1 MPFPFSE
8 ICTLLQRLEDIETRN
23 PPFLKDAKYARI
35 KDVVE
40 SWIKSHR
47 RALNDLSVDGT
58 SAFLSALLPEWR
70 TDRVY
75 GIQTPSL
82 YRILCRTLQ
91 LGVSQRKELER
102 YRQPGN
108 GDLALCLENVLTLG
122 GTQATPIVTLEEVD
136 DMFDRLA
143 GSCSFSGP
151 EIRNQVPSGSS
162 EARDQL
168 LGNIL
173 KRLRPQ
179 EGKWLARMVLKNFSP
194 VSIDENLVLK
204 NFHFLLPDL
213 LRFQRDFKAA
223 AMLLKGDL
231 HEYPDRPD
239 PRSEKLLRRQAAQR
253 LRPSIGT
260 KISRPHFHKARSI
273 DSCIKMVG
281 QQSWVLERKYD
292 GEYCEIHV
300 DLRKSP
306 NPSECIKIFSKSGKD
321 STQDRAGVQQTI
333 IDALRLGEKGCRFK
347 KQAILL
353 GELVVFSD
361 KTNEILPFEKIRKH
375 VSRSGRFIGTDDDSQ
390 AHPHEHLAIVF
401 FDLLLLDDEVV
412 MNKPVEERRMWL
424 REAFR
429 KIRGRALSAEWK
441 IIDFSGSK
449 RARDGLVQ
457 QFAASNAKRCEGLVL
472 KPCGVPY
479 FSLEST
485 TAYHHSFIKL
495 KKDSINGMGDE
506 ADFAVI
512 GASYNAQQAAISGH
526 PNIKWTTFHLGCL
539 VNAEEVR
546 RADAKPIFQYVGA
559 IEQEKCIPRPIL
571 QTMNQIAVFS
581 ARPYIQGDSAA
592 GFDIR
597 STQPLK
603 MDVVFLKP
611 FVFEVLGSGFEQP
624 SNTNFLMLR
633 HPRVKKLHEDRTWR
647 DCITFQELQEQGRK
661 SRAAPDDSES
671 QETRRWIHK
680 LESSCRKKFEREKS
694 NTPRSST
701 AKTSTPGGSV
711 ASISQR
717 ISPIKPHVMRIAAAT
732 PTPSSTAGMEAQ
744 SVSPVHR
751 AAVHQRQSS
760 CSKRKSDEVEIIPLL
775 KSVKRQRTERPNQT
789 RGEPPPVLKE
799 ITNSADTP
807 ATRQSTRTSKHSR
820 ALSDITN
827 KLISLVRPRS
837 IQPLPT
843 TREDSISACESSRC
857 PFSSAVVYLT
867 PCIARTLYITEDLLS
882 THNISTSPC
891 LAHWDRAS
899 FTHPPLTETVSE
911 SQSHPG
917 LRKIVLVERKRPA
930 AVRDTVE
937 RILALGNGMFK
948 ERVEVWDWRVLEK
961 CVGHGRS
968 ADCLKECFLG
978 ATIFDDTR
986 KRAVFV
992 GDRAWEEMER

>member
-35 KDVVE
+35 KEVVE
-40 SWIKSHR
+40 SWFKSHR

-58 SAFLSALLPEWR
+58 SAFLSALLPESR

-122 GTQATPIVTLEEVD
+122 GTQATPIVMLEEVH

-143 GSCSFSGP
+143 GGCSFSGP
-151 EIRNQVPSGSS
+151 EICNQVPAGSS

-179 EGKWLARMVLKNFSP
+179 EGKWLVRMILKNFSP
-194 VSIDENLVLK
+194 LVIDEKLVLK

-223 AMLLKGDL
+223 ASLLKGDL

-239 PRSEKLLRRQAAQR
+239 PRSEKLLRVQAAQR
-253 LRPSIGT
+253 LRPVVGR

-273 DSCIKMVG
+273 DSCIKVLG

-306 NPSECIKIFSKSGKD
+306 HPAECIKIFSKSGKD
-321 STQDRAGVQQTI
+321 STQDRSGVHETI
-333 IDALRLGEKGCRFK
+333 IDSLRLGEKGCRFK

-361 KTNEILPFEKIRKH
+361 ETDEILPFEKIRKH
-375 VSRSGRFIGTDDDSQ
+375 VSRSGRFIGTDEDSQ
-390 AHPHEHLAIVF
+390 AHSHEHLAIVF
-401 FDLLLLDDEVV
+401 FDLLLLDDEVI

-441 IIDFSGSK
+441 IIDFSDSK

-472 KPCGVPY
+472 KPCGVSY
-479 FSLEST
+479 FSLENS

-495 KKDSINGMGDE
+495 KKDYINGMGDE

-512 GASYNAQQAAISGH
+512 GASYNAQQAAISGV

-539 VNAEEVR
+539 VNADEVR
-546 RADAKPIFQYVGA
+546 RTDAKPIFQHVGA
-559 IEQEKCIPRPIL
+559 IEQDKCIPRPIL

-581 ARPYIQGDSAA
+581 AKPFIQGNSAA
-592 GFDIR
+592 GFDVK

-603 MDVVFLKP
+603 MDVVFEKP

-624 SNTNFLMLR
+624 SNSNFLMLR

-661 SRAAPDDSES
+661 SRAAPDDNES

-694 NTPRSST
+694 STPRSST
-701 AKTSTPGGSV
+701 ARTSTPGGSV
-711 ASISQR
+711 VSISQR
-717 ISPIKPHVMRIAAAT
+717 ISPIKPHVMRIPAGT
-732 PTPSSTAGMEAQ
+732 PTPSSAAGPLATNL
-744 SVSPVHR
+744 SPVRRATVHHR
-751 AAVHQRQSS
+751 QVS
-760 CSKRKSDEVEIIPLL
+760 CGKRKSDDIEIIPLL
-775 KSVKRQRTERPNQT
+775 KPVKRQRIDHLSHTHGKT
-789 RGEPPPVLKE
+789 PPVLKE
-799 ITNSADTP
+799 ITNSATTP
-807 ATRQSTRTSKHSR
+807 APRQPSRTNKHSR

-827 KLISLVRPRS
+827 RLISLVRPRP
-837 IQPLPT
+837 IPLLAT
-843 TREDSISACESSRC
+843 TIEDSTSACEASRC

-867 PCIARTLYITEDLLS
+867 SCIAGTPYITEDLLS
-882 THNISTSPC
+882 AHNISLSNC
-891 LAHWDRAS
+891 LSHWDRAS
-899 FTHPPLTETVSE
+899 FAHPRLTEIVSE

-930 AVRDTVE
+930 AVRDTIE
-937 RILALGNGMFK
+937 RVLALGNGFFN

-978 ATIFDDTR
+978 ATMFDDTR

-992 GDRAWEEMER
+992 GDAV